1 MYTCTSKCTSP
12 GTLYHAP
19 HSQVAYLGSLL
30 GLSIAEENYLYLN
43 STTYQEVK
51 LDSTT
56 ASVPETKLNSAMA
69 VPDTMVATFCM
80 IHVLVWMIV
89 GVMDRWA
96 RKIQW

>member
-1 MYTCTSKCTSP
+1 MYLYVHFP
-12 GTLYHAP
+12 RTLYHAP

-30 GLSIAEENYLYLN
+30 GLSIAEHDYLYQAIKLN
-43 STTYQEVK
+43 STT
-51 LDSTT
+51 S
-56 ASVPETKLNSAMA
+56 S

-96 RKIQW
+96 RRIQW